1 MSNFIIN
8 PYFFTSAVAELDNT
22 RSLSKSITTGVGNSV
37 RISSS
42 NNVTTYFNNV
52 FGSSS
57 SAFSISMWIKAGWNN
72 SLNTNIHFFAVNAND
87 DDDARNQQVRI
98 FFNESNNRLEFRM
111 GEDTNNRSLNFWPL
125 HSHTSAVNA
134 GATSG
139 NSISS
144 SQYWSSVYPGG
155 TNSNGFT
162 HLVITKGTGTSLAAN
177 NIAAYWNGNKL
188 GNAFYSN
195 GNNFGQ
201 GLGNMTT
208 GDNRRVVIGSNAHT
222 FQKCGNNNPTLYD
235 EISIFNT
242 QLSDDNV
249 TEIYNNGVP
258 NDVNDSAQAQD
269 GTLLAYYR
277 LEGTAGTT
285 NETKDYTTNSNVP
298 ILDIDGDSQSV
309 ATPA

>member
-22 RSLSKSITTGVGNSV
+22 RSLSKSITTGVSNSV

-57 SAFSISMWIKAGWNN
+57 SAFSISMWIRAGWNN
-72 SLNTNIHFFAVNAND
+72 SLNTNIHFFAVNADD

-98 FFNESNNRLEFRM
+98 FYNESNNRLESRM
-111 GEDTNNRSLNFWPL
+111 GEDTNNRSINFWPL
-125 HSHTSAVNA
+125 HSHLSATGLPGSA
-134 GATSG
+134 A
-139 NSISS
+139 
-144 SQYWSSVYPGG
+144 SQYWSSSNRGSV
-155 TNSNGFT
+155 NSNNFT

-222 FQKCGNNNPTLYD
+222 FQKSGNNSATLYD
-235 EISIFNT
+235 EIAIFNT
-242 QLSDDNV
+242 QLSDDEV
-249 TEIYNNGVP
+249 TSIYNNGVP
-258 NDVNDSAQAQD
+258 NDVNQSNSASD
-269 GTLLAYYR
+269 GLLMAYYR

-285 NETKDYTTNSNVP
+285 DETKDYTTNSNVP